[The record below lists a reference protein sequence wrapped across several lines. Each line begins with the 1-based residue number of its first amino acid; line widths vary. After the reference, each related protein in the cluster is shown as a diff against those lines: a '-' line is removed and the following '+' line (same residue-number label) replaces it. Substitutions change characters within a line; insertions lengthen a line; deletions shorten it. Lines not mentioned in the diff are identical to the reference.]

1 MSTFVAVFRL
11 RWPVLSQKASLD
23 HQNYP
28 QVLPGRLG
36 AIPAIPKLK
45 GALSLGA
52 SAVPMDLNMGW
63 ALEMPRN
70 PGA

>member
-11 RWPVLSQKASLD
+11 CWPVLSQKASLD

-28 QVLPGRLG
+28 QVLLG

-52 SAVPMDLNMGW
+52 MAVPMDLNMGW

-70 PGA
+70 HGA

>member
-1 MSTFVAVFRL
+1 MPVFRL
-11 RWPVLSQKASLD
+11 LWPVPSQKASLD

-28 QVLPGRLG
+28 QALPGRLG
-36 AIPAIPKLK
+36 ATPAIPKLK

-63 ALEMPRN
+63 ALEMPWN
-70 PGA
+70 PGL